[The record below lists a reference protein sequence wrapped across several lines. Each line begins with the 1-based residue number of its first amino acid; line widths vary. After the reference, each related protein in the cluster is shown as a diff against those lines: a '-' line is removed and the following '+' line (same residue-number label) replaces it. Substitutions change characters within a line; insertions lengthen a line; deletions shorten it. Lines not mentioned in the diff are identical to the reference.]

1 MERLE
6 VINKQY
12 VRVIL
17 VPGADTETVRKITE
31 ISQCLFK
38 SKTKFLQRVLTD

>member
-17 VPGADTETVRKITE
+17 VPGADTETVRKI
-31 ISQCLFK
+31 SSYRL
-38 SKTKFLQRVLTD
+38 KTCWMIFL